1 MEAEL
6 EAAQDWFF
14 EQLAR
19 RLAEVFEAMAGA
31 RPEIRIDGA
40 ASLAA
45 AERLT
50 GPEPASGPAA
60 GALRWRQALH
70 GAPGAVW
77 IHASDQ
83 DWIAA
88 SNQILRAAGI
98 EDADQESLRSTWTET
113 VGQALSAIA
122 QDCSGRLAREVTC
135 AAGEESADPGPA
147 RWTRIRIRFPGVPTP
162 VAEIAGAI
170 EDRLLEA
177 LRQPALNSAAAAS
190 ALQAPESPASG
201 SAAPGSQS
209 SVTAPDAGPSVLTSK
224 TFDLLLDVELP
235 VSVSFG
241 RAQVPLKDV
250 IKLKIGAIVE
260 LNRSLSEPVEVMVN
274 NCVIAR
280 GEVVVVE
287 GNFGVKIREV
297 TSRQDRLRTLN

>member
-6 EAAQDWFF
+6 EAVQNWFF

-31 RPEIRIDGA
+31 RPEIQVDRV
-40 ASLAA
+40 ASPA
-45 AERLT
+45 AERST
-50 GPEPASGPAA
+50 GSEPAPGSEA
-60 GALRWRQALH
+60 GVLRWRQAFN

-77 IHASDQ
+77 IRASDP
-83 DWIAA
+83 DWIEA

-98 EDADQESLRSTWTET
+98 QDADQETLKSTWTET
-113 VGQALSAIA
+113 LGQALSAIA

-135 AAGEESADPGPA
+135 AAGEESAGPGPA
-147 RWTRIRIRFPGVPTP
+147 RWTRIGIRFPGEPTP
-162 VAEIAGAI
+162 VAEIAAAI
-170 EDRLLEA
+170 EDALLEA
-177 LRQPALNSAAAAS
+177 LRQPALRSAAAAS
-190 ALQAPESPASG
+190 ASSAAGASG
-201 SAAPGSQS
+201 STGVTSPNAAP
-209 SVTAPDAGPSVLTSK
+209 AVLTSK

-250 IKLKIGAIVE
+250 IKLTTGAIVE
-260 LNRSLSEPVEVMVN
+260 LNRSISEPVEVIVN
-274 NCVIAR
+274 NCVIAL

-297 TSRQDRLRTLN
+297 ISRQDRLRTLN